1 MLMAVLAI
9 EWSLLVHGFLHLH
22 YDVCDLDNQTLSFSQ
37 EQNISSSHQHVEERH
52 DLGPDFLES
61 IRKDNLDN
69 FPEKNISKDNCN
81 PSWPWININLHRL
94 ELMRLISWVADVT
107 ADYHNNVDDA
117 DGINDLKNAVE
128 DIFEDDEEVDN
139 AKLAL
144 HSMIAA
150 DFATFAVLVSFG
162 VLLGKYILINITFMH
177 HTQKPLPIY
186 QLLIQFII
194 ICLCISLNIKS

>member
-1 MLMAVLAI
+1 MVVRLPSEKLILPYFSGSRGVAI
-9 EWSLLVHGFLHLH
+9 SV
-22 YDVCDLDNQTLSFSQ
+22 
-37 EQNISSSHQHVEERH
+37 
-52 DLGPDFLES
+52 P
-61 IRKDNLDN
+61 
-69 FPEKNISKDNCN
+69 FPEVRNRKGAESG
-81 PSWPWININLHRL
+81 L
-94 ELMRLISWVADVT
+94 
-107 ADYHNNVDDA
+107 
-117 DGINDLKNAVE
+117 VE

>member
-37 EQNISSSHQHVEERH
+37 EQNISSSHQH
-52 DLGPDFLES
+52 DLGPDYLES
-61 IRKDNLDN
+61 ITKDNLDN
-69 FPEKNISKDNCN
+69 FPEKNISKDNCY

-94 ELMRLISWVADVT
+94 ELMRLISWVADVA

-117 DGINDLKNAVE
+117 DGIDDLKNAVE

-162 VLLGKYILINITFMH
+162 VLLGKYIIT
-177 HTQKPLPIY
+177 
-186 QLLIQFII
+186 
-194 ICLCISLNIKS
+194 